1 MQFGFVAIY
10 LSESFIRGFMTAA
23 GLQILISVLKYI
35 FGLTIPS
42 YAGPGSIVFTFIDI
56 CKNLPHTNVA
66 SLIFALIS
74 GVFLVLVKEL
84 NARYMHK
91 IHFPIPTEMI
101 VVRTSPG
108 AGCRRPGW
116 RGLEK
121 RNPSPARA
129 REPLPS
135 LTALHCQPVEWE
147 VRGKFLPFP

>member
-42 YAGPGSIVFTFIDI
+42 YTGPGSIVFTFIDI
-56 CKNLPHTNVA
+56 CKNLPHTNIA
-66 SLIFALIS
+66 SLVFALVS

-101 VVRTSPG
+101 VVSILPAWGWGFEAQDVGEGCEQRSP
-108 AGCRRPGW
+108 C
-116 RGLEK
+116 
-121 RNPSPARA
+121 
-129 REPLPS
+129 PS
-135 LTALHCQPVEWE
+135 LHPLC
-147 VRGKFLPFP
+147 